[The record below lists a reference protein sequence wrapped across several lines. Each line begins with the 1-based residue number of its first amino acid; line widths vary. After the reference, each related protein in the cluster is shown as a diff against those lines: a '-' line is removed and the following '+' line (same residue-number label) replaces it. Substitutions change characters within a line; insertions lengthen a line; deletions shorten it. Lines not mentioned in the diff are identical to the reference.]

1 MTGMIGHGPTLSMKN
16 KSLTKGETL
25 GEFVMRPIVLA
36 TVLSATAFAACAQD
50 VPDWKQAE
58 ATEVWTPVPAAVDT
72 PVGNAPSDAV
82 VLFDGTSLKGWRDA
96 KGGDAQWTVADGAMT
111 VSQGGGDIFTREDF
125 CDVQLHVEWRTP
137 VEVMRDGKELMGQGR
152 HNSGVFLQDRY
163 EVQVLDSY
171 RTETYPNGQ
180 AGAVY
185 KQSIPLVN
193 ASRAPG
199 QWQVYDIIYR
209 APKFDGAG
217 KVMTPAVITV
227 LHNGVL
233 IQDHFEIKGPTVWI
247 GKPPYEAHGC
257 APLRLQDH
265 GNPVSFRNIWVR
277 KL

>member
-1 MTGMIGHGPTLSMKN
+1 MRLLLSVLGVTASGLV
-16 KSLTKGETL
+16 SLG
-25 GEFVMRPIVLA
+25 
-36 TVLSATAFAACAQD
+36 FAACAED
-50 VPDWKQAE
+50 IPDWKKAE
-58 ATEVWTPVPAAVDT
+58 ATEVWSPMPAVVDA
-72 PVGNAPSDAV
+72 PEGKAPSDAI
-82 VLFDGTSLKGWRDA
+82 VLFDGTDLSAWRDD
-96 KGGDAQWTVADGAMT
+96 KGGAARWTVSDGAMT
-111 VSQGGGDIFTREDF
+111 VSKGGGDIFTRQDF

-137 VEVMRDGKELMGQGR
+137 AEVTQGGKELTGQGR

-171 RTETYPNGQ
+171 RAETYPNGQ

-209 APKFDGAG
+209 APKFDAAG
-217 KVMTPAVITV
+217 TVTRPATITV

-247 GKPPYEAHGC
+247 GTPPYEAHGC

-265 GNPVSFRNIWVR
+265 GNPVSFRNIWIR
-277 KL
+277 TL